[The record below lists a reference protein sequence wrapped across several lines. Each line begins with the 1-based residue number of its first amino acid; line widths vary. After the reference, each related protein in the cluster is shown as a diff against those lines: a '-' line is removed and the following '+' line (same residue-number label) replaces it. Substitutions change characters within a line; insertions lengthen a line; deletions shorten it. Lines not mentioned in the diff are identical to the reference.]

1 MPETSAITVRDL
13 TKTYIV
19 PEREGGLK
27 AAVTSLFRRKTREVQ
42 AVRDISFDIA
52 PGEIVGFLGPNGA
65 GKTTTLKMLSGL
77 LHPTSGTVDVLG
89 RRLGRVDLSEL
100 RRRIGHVDPRHRML
114 RDNTVHEVVLTG
126 LTGSSDPVARW
137 SPTPA
142 EEARARSLTASVGLG
157 ARSTARWS
165 VLSQGERGRALIA
178 RALLASPA
186 LLLLDEPA
194 TGLDVAAREH
204 LLDTLDEVRASHPD
218 VAECAVIGVPD
229 EARGTVVKAFIVLH
243 AGAAPDARALQD
255 WVKAEI
261 APYKYPR
268 AIEFRDALPRTETGK
283 LQRFRLRPEATAATA
298 TPR

>member
-1 MPETSAITVRDL
+1 MTPTSITSSSAPVVLDVADVRVARAGRDL
-13 TKTYIV
+13 LAGV
-19 PEREGGLK
+19 SLRVR
-27 AAVTSLFRRKTREVQ
+27 AAEHWAL
-42 AVRDISFDIA
+42 I
-52 PGEIVGFLGPNGA
+52 GPNGA
-65 GKTTTLKMLSGL
+65 GKTTLLTLCGALG
-77 LHPTSGTVDVLG
+77 HPTSGTVDVLG

-218 VAECAVIGVPD
+218 VASVTVTHHLEDLPASTSHAVLLRDGRVFAQGPADDVLTSELVSAAFDHPLVIERVAGRWS
-229 EARGTVVKAFIVLH
+229 ARTRRG
-243 AGAAPDARALQD
+243 
-255 WVKAEI
+255 
-261 APYKYPR
+261 
-268 AIEFRDALPRTETGK
+268 
-283 LQRFRLRPEATAATA
+283 RPASSM
-298 TPR
+298 